1 MVPISELN
9 TNLTDTQKLSGKK
22 IFLEGRPRLEPKTSE
37 NYKDSYKSKILLWL
51 LKDRFLSY

>member
-37 NYKDSYKSKILLWL
+37 NYKDSYKSKILL
-51 LKDRFLSY
+51 